1 MLTAESAI
9 EICKLVNSPNVK
21 LHLDVKAM
29 STESKSIP
37 QIIHE
42 SKDWMIHFHANDPNR
57 RGPGMGDTDFVPIIQ
72 ALKEIDYRGWISVEV
87 FDYEPGIQR
96 LTEESLEYLRSICE

>member
-1 MLTAESAI
+1 
-9 EICKLVNSPNVK
+9 
-21 LHLDVKAM
+21 
-29 STESKSIP
+29 
-37 QIIHE
+37 
-42 SKDWMIHFHANDPNR
+42 
-57 RGPGMGDTDFVPIIQ
+57 MGDTDFVPIIQ